1 MRIETDARSA
11 TVRPATDAPSAPAS
25 DRPPFLRYREPAGL
39 PPSTSPWARD
49 DQPPEMMDGVQ
60 FQTRRAKGELSR
72 NDIYFEEPWGTTEKE
87 EDRVKGVPPPGFF
100 GNGWKHPERPP
111 RPVDYSNLPYG
122 TRLTVESRPPPAL
135 KPNQERPKLEEV
147 GVDPR
152 FRLRSTSQAFNEVR
166 PGESAGAFAPDAKKK
181 YLAELKLQ
189 MDSQKANR
197 RMEHLQ
203 HFGWDVGSKPD
214 PRRELFAQ
222 FDQDGSGTID
232 AMELRQVM
240 RHPKVRAA
248 FKMSGDGKDQL
259 TEEEIDAFAA
269 ELQKFL
275 WFLRHCSAPCPAR
288 HQPTLHQ
295 RARSHYPRC
304 EVWVTPSHSQVP
316 SRLSLPPGG
325 RSCRHSWG
333 QARLSWSS

>member
-1 MRIETDARSA
+1 
-11 TVRPATDAPSAPAS
+11 
-25 DRPPFLRYREPAGL
+25 
-39 PPSTSPWARD
+39 
-49 DQPPEMMDGVQ
+49 MMDGVQ

-152 FRLRSTSQAFNEVR
+152 FRLRSTAQAFNEVR
-166 PGESAGAFAPDAKKK
+166 PGENAGPFAPEAKKQ

-189 MDSQKANR
+189 MDGQKANR

-203 HFGWDVGSKPD
+203 HFGWDVGSKPIRGASSSRSLIRTAAARSTSWSCD
-214 PRRELFAQ
+214 RSCVTPRCARRSRCPATGRISSPRR
-222 FDQDGSGTID
+222 
-232 AMELRQVM
+232 
-240 RHPKVRAA
+240 
-248 FKMSGDGKDQL
+248 
-259 TEEEIDAFAA
+259 
-269 ELQKFL
+269 
-275 WFLRHCSAPCPAR
+275 
-288 HQPTLHQ
+288 
-295 RARSHYPRC
+295 RS
-304 EVWVTPSHSQVP
+304 TPS
-316 SRLSLPPGG
+316 RRRWTRMATG
-325 RSCRHSWG
+325 RSRTTN
-333 QARLSWSS
+333 LSRR

>member
-122 TRLTVESRPPPAL
+122 TRLTVPPHPPPAL

-147 GVDPR
+147 GVQDPR

-166 PGESAGAFAPDAKKK
+166 PGESAGAFASDAKKK

-269 ELQKFL
+269 ELDKDGDGEISYDEFIAAMNKREKEANKD
-275 WFLRHCSAPCPAR
+275 FFKLR
-288 HQPTLHQ
+288 
-295 RARSHYPRC
+295 RSQLGLAGSDVIGTAVKHT
-304 EVWVTPSHSQVP
+304 ETALKA
-316 SRLSLPPGG
+316 SR
-325 RSCRHSWG
+325 
-333 QARLSWSS
+333 